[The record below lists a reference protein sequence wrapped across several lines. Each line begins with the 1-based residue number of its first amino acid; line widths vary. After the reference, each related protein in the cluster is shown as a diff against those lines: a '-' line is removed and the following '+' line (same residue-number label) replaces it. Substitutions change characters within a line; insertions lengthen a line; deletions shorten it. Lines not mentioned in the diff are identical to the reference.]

1 MQQRVQRQCCTR
13 GRSRPAHPRQL
24 AGVLMPEPSAR
35 RFLCERCRT
44 PVLVCSHCDRGQIY
58 CAGGCAATARSEHQ
72 RAAARRY
79 QCSRSGRFKHAAR
92 TRRWRERRAALT
104 RPALTSPAQSVTHQG
119 CPPAASAAVLVA
131 KPSLMPGA
139 PGLFTQPCMN
149 FNATSATST
158 ASTFT
163 PSTPDSGD
171 PVLTPTTA
179 PPVWLCP
186 WCHTVCAPRVRLGF
200 LRYSL
205 QPRSTGRRREPTHGH
220 SP

>member
-1 MQQRVQRQCCTR
+1 MRQRVQRQCCIR

-24 AGVLMPEPSAR
+24 AGVLMPEPVAR
-35 RFLCERCRT
+35 RFLCARCCA

-58 CAGGCAATARSEHQ
+58 CASGCAA
-72 RAAARRY
+72 AARGERQRDAAQRY
-79 QCSRSGRFKHAAR
+79 QHSRRGRFKHAAR
-92 TRRWRERRAALT
+92 TQRWRERRAAL
-104 RPALTSPAQSVTHQG
+104 ASLAATSPAQSVTHQG

-139 PGLFTQPCMN
+139 PGLSTQPCMN

-158 ASTFT
+158 AST
-163 PSTPDSGD
+163 STPDSGD

-186 WCHTVCAPRVRLGF
+186 WCRTVCAPRVRLGF